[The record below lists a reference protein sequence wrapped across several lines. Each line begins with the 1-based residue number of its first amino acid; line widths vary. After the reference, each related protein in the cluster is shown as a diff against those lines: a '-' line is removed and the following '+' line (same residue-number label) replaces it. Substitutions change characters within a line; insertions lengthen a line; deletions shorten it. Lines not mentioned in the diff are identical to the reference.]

1 MSRESASRCTG
12 SPDETRVEMAMCLV
26 EPTRYRGY
34 PTAASETPEGSGRT
48 TDRIPHLRQA
58 RPARRPGN
66 VARHRRTG
74 LSDANHRGRRSA
86 GAEGRMTAAATA
98 QALEAG
104 PGTVDPGPLADE
116 DTAHLL
122 RLAGHGD
129 EAALRA
135 IVDRFDGMLW
145 SVVRGFRLGDA
156 QAADA
161 VQATWLRLVE
171 NLGTIRTPERL
182 PGWLRTTAQRA
193 SIDAIR
199 TTRRE
204 TQLDLDGS
212 DLGAP
217 ENRAADR
224 HDNEPEASAVRKER
238 VAMVRR
244 AVQELPERHQELLGL
259 LVASPPM
266 SYEEIGA
273 RLSMP
278 VGSIGPTR
286 ARLLA
291 RLRTALEAA
300 DIYGLAA

>member
-1 MSRESASRCTG
+1 
-12 SPDETRVEMAMCLV
+12 
-26 EPTRYRGY
+26 
-34 PTAASETPEGSGRT
+34 
-48 TDRIPHLRQA
+48 
-58 RPARRPGN
+58 
-66 VARHRRTG
+66 
-74 LSDANHRGRRSA
+74 
-86 GAEGRMTAAATA
+86 MTAAATA
-98 QALEAG
+98 PSLEAG
-104 PGTVDPGPLADE
+104 AGTVGPDPLAE
-116 DTAHLL
+116 KDTAHLL

-135 IVDRFDGMLW
+135 IVDRFDGLVW

-161 VQATWLRLVE
+161 VQTTWLRLVE

-204 TQLDLDGS
+204 TQLDPDGT

-217 ENRAADR
+217 ENRAANR

-244 AVQELPERHQELLGL
+244 AVQELSERHQELLGL

-300 DIYGLAA
+300 DIHGLSA